1 MNPDTVRKALKGLVQ
16 GGLVTAQ
23 YRKGETTIYKV
34 NHSKII
40 NEPLPKEGSTPT
52 GKDGVPPSQNKV
64 AHPSEKKGGH
74 PYENRGD
81 KVYPTKSIPLRKE
94 PHRNKNM
101 SNDVKLI
108 TLDKA
113 IMAAEKEAKEYK
125 DRHLGEVAL
134 GDGHW
139 DPGTRKRWIEK
150 RNKVKALK
158 EKREA
163 ILLE

>member
-1 MNPDTVRKALKGLVQ
+1 
-16 GGLVTAQ
+16 
-23 YRKGETTIYKV
+23 
-34 NHSKII
+34 
-40 NEPLPKEGSTPT
+40 
-52 GKDGVPPSQNKV
+52 
-64 AHPSEKKGGH
+64 
-74 PYENRGD
+74 
-81 KVYPTKSIPLRKE
+81 
-94 PHRNKNM
+94 M

-139 DPGTRKRWIEK
+139 DPGTKERWIEK